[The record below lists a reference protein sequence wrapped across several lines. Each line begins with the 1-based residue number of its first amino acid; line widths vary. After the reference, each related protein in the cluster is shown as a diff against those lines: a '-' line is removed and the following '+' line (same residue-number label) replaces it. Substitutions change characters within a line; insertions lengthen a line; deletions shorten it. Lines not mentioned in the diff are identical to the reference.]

1 MWGITFELLLVA
13 LLLVLNGALAM
24 AEMALVSARRSRLA
38 SRGAR
43 GDSGATAALALL
55 AEPTRFLSTVQ
66 IGITLVGILL
76 GAISG
81 ATLAGEISAR
91 LQGVSIA
98 SDYANSIS
106 LALVVAATTYLSLV
120 LGELVPKRIAQNAPE
135 AIASFMARP
144 MRLLATLTAPLVAVL
159 TISTEGLLR
168 ILRIHASGE
177 PAITEE
183 DVRLLIVQGT
193 EAGVI
198 QPAERDVVEG
208 AFELGDR
215 TVEELMTPRVLV
227 AWLDLDAERA
237 VTLGKIAAAPHGYY
251 PASRGELDRV
261 AGVLAM
267 RDLIPL
273 LLRGDEVDL
282 AHVVR
287 APVFVPAQMRAYQAL
302 EHMKQAGSGM
312 ALVVDETGGID
323 GLLTAS
329 DLVEVLAGHPTPETA
344 AGGQVAIQ
352 REDGSWLL
360 DGLMPLFEAADLFGI
375 TLSGD
380 RPEAV
385 TLGGLAMNKMARV
398 PVAGD
403 RFDWHGIA
411 FEVIDM
417 DGRRVDKLLAIRLP
431 GSGSSSA

>member
-1 MWGITFELLLVA
+1 
-13 LLLVLNGALAM
+13 
-24 AEMALVSARRSRLA
+24 
-38 SRGAR
+38 
-43 GDSGATAALALL
+43 
-55 AEPTRFLSTVQ
+55 
-66 IGITLVGILL
+66 
-76 GAISG
+76 
-81 ATLAGEISAR
+81 
-91 LQGVSIA
+91 
-98 SDYANSIS
+98 
-106 LALVVAATTYLSLV
+106 
-120 LGELVPKRIAQNAPE
+120 
-135 AIASFMARP
+135 
-144 MRLLATLTAPLVAVL
+144 MRLHATLTAPLVAVL

-237 VTLGKIAAAPHGYY
+237 VTLGKIADAPHGYY
-251 PASRGELDRV
+251 PASHGELDRV

-352 REDGSWLL
+352 REDGAWLL